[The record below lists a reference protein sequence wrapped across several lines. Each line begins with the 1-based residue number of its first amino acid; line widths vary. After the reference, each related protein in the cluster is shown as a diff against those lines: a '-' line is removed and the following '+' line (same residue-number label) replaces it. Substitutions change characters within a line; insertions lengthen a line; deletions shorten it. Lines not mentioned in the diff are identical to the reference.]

1 MLDYCLPIIVLE
13 FFEALIYIWHLDLAQ
28 HLYKVNSFI
37 VLAALDFPKIIGK
50 SNNITGDTEERIAAK
65 ANF

>member
-1 MLDYCLPIIVLE
+1 MLDYCLPIIV
-13 FFEALIYIWHLDLAQ
+13 FRIFEALIYFWHLDLAQ

-37 VLAALDFPKIIGK
+37 VFSALGFPKIIGK
-50 SNNITGDTEERIAAK
+50 NNNLTGDTEERISAK